1 MMGEKR
7 AHTERET
14 AEEKEET
21 NYKVLKKLRK
31 EEREQVVRMWQ
42 QRSNCRAYREG
53 LLAFMV
59 GERCKCERVRKR

>member
-14 AEEKEET
+14 EEEKEET

-42 QRSNCRAYREG
+42 QRSNCRAY
-53 LLAFMV
+53 
-59 GERCKCERVRKR
+59 